1 MVPAP
6 DLTSGPVH
14 GQGRERMNAV
24 IVGGGVVG
32 FQIAQQLIDEGSNV
46 VMIEKDPAQAQ
57 MLSSRLD
64 CLVINDVG
72 NSTKVLREAGTAQAD
87 VFIAVTNSDEMN
99 LVACGLVARDFPVPI
114 KIARVRSANYSGM
127 LAADKP
133 FNGVDY
139 IVSPEIEAAKEVI
152 NSIRYGAVSDII
164 LLQNS
169 DLMIRNFAVQED
181 SPVNGMALREVSQSY
196 GIPFLVALVV
206 RGTQYII
213 PSGETEL
220 REGDLLY
227 ITGKEEDLE
236 RLFTRMGKPRTEL
249 RKILIIGGGRIA
261 SIVAER
267 LTEARK
273 TAPGLIRRLFK
284 RSSVA
289 RSGNL
294 VIVDRDPVRCKELSV
309 KFPEAVV
316 INADIS
322 DEEIFQEERLANSDL
337 VISLTDNQE
346 LNIVTALYAKALGI
360 PRAAVLVNNLSY
372 AGIST
377 QLGIDVTVSLKTA
390 IVNSILT
397 IVRKGYIHSIHGVSE
412 SKIEALDFQVDERSR
427 AAGRQLKEITFPP
440 DSLVISVSGNDR
452 TGIPDGS
459 TTLSGG
465 DHVVVIARQTSYE
478 RLLSLFT
485 EPS

>member
-1 MVPAP
+1 
-6 DLTSGPVH
+6 
-14 GQGRERMNAV
+14 MNAV
-24 IVGGGVVG
+24 IMGGGVVG
-32 FQIAQQLIDEGSNV
+32 FQIARQLIDEGSNV

-57 MLSSRLD
+57 MLASRLD
-64 CLVINDVG
+64 CLVINDTG
-72 NSTKVLREAGTAQAD
+72 NNIRVLREAGTAQAD

-99 LVACGLVARDFPVPI
+99 LVACGLVARDFSVPA
-114 KIARVRSANYSGM
+114 KIARVRSADYSGM

-133 FNGVDY
+133 FSGVDY

-164 LLQNS
+164 LLQHS

-181 SPVNGMALREVSQSY
+181 SPMNGITLRELSQRL
-196 GIPFLVALVV
+196 GVPFLVALVV
-206 RGTQYII
+206 RGNQYII
-213 PSGETEL
+213 PSGETTL

-227 ITGKEEDLE
+227 ITGKEEELE
-236 RLFTRMGKPRTEL
+236 RLFARLGKPRTEF

-273 TAPGLIRRLFK
+273 AAPGLIGRLFR
-284 RSSVA
+284 RSSVS

-309 KFPEAVV
+309 RFPEAVV

-322 DEEIFQEERLANSDL
+322 DEEIFHEERLSNSDL
-337 VISLTDNQE
+337 VIALTDNQE
-346 LNIVTALYAKALGI
+346 LNIVTGLYAKALGI
-360 PRAAVLVNNLSY
+360 PRAAVLVNNLNY
-372 AGIST
+372 TGISA

-397 IVRKGYIHSIHGVSE
+397 IVRKGYIHSIHGAAE
-412 SKIEALDFQVDERSR
+412 SKIEALDFQVNALSR
-427 AAGRQLKEITFPP
+427 AAGKQLKEIAFPP
-440 DSLVISVSGNDR
+440 DSLVISVSSGGETR
-452 TGIPDGS
+452 IPDGS
-459 TTLSGG
+459 TVLSGD

-478 RLLSLFT
+478 RLLALFT